1 MSEARQ
7 PSAPTGVQ
15 RWGGYVAFVVIFAI
29 ACGLLSWWQWA
40 RRDEAVGE
48 IVRVETNYDAP
59 AEAVE
64 RVLPKLDTADEELEW
79 LPVVLRGE
87 YLSEYELLVRN
98 RVRDGLPGFEV
109 LVPFQLQSGEV
120 FVVNRGWLPLAATG
134 SLPEFVPAAP
144 DGEVEVIARLQLGE
158 PEIPGRGAPEGQ
170 IATIELPAIDALVRE
185 AVYTGMYGLLAS
197 EDPAPAESPALAVK
211 PEADEGPHA
220 SYALQ
225 WILFGVIAIV
235 GLVWAYRRERRI
247 AALPVAEQAAARAE
261 RPRSAD
267 AEEEDAILDRL

>member
-120 FVVNRGWLPLAATG
+120 FVVNRGWLQEYQTL
-134 SLPEFVPAAP
+134 E
-144 DGEVEVIARLQLGE
+144 
-158 PEIPGRGAPEGQ
+158 
-170 IATIELPAIDALVRE
+170 EL
-185 AVYTGMYGLLAS
+185 M
-197 EDPAPAESPALAVK
+197 SPT
-211 PEADEGPHA
+211 PTQSSG
-220 SYALQ
+220 
-225 WILFGVIAIV
+225 
-235 GLVWAYRRERRI
+235 ERRGYSQVKSSTVKMH
-247 AALPVAEQAAARAE
+247 LF
-261 RPRSAD
+261 
-267 AEEEDAILDRL
+267 